1 MDVDQMPNLL
11 KPQFNTG
18 NILPEIESMLQRF
31 DYKGLTDQDDPINR
45 IVLDIMRDNFSRVM
59 FGKPY
64 TNIYHFKV
72 EGRQFYL
79 CDRTM
84 YTRVETRQHMCLL
97 AAGKSFPLGFEITND
112 DYFINNDCD
121 TVDTMGEWHIRLERP
136 DEYEGNKS
144 FLVSIL
150 PHCERFSTPSN
161 PVSFFSFPQDRIL
174 GYHVSGRPIA
184 PDEADS
190 AISLLQRIP

>member
-1 MDVDQMPNLL
+1 MPNLFT
-11 KPQFNTG
+11 PEFNVG
-18 NILPEIESMLQRF
+18 NILPEIESMLKRF
-31 DYKGLTDQDDPINR
+31 DYQGPTDQDEPINR
-45 IVLDIMRDNFSRVM
+45 IALDIMRDNFSRVM
-59 FGKPY
+59 LGQPY
-64 TNIYHFKV
+64 TNIYQFRA

-84 YTRVETRQHMCLL
+84 HTRVETRQHMCLL

-121 TVDTMGEWHIRLERP
+121 TVDTMGEWNIRLEQP

-144 FLVSIL
+144 FLLSIL
-150 PHCERFSTPSN
+150 PHCERFSTSSN
-161 PVSFFSFPQDRIL
+161 PFSFFSFPEDHIL

-190 AISLLQRIP
+190 AVALLQRIP